1 MSEGEKRMN
10 RWLVRSGHPV
20 SQLRSELD
28 RVFSDVF
35 GDLLFDGGWLQRAG
49 SRGQNFPAVN
59 VWEDEANVYAE
70 SELPG
75 LRMEDLEL
83 LVQGNELTIK
93 GEARSSEEEGVT
105 YHRRERGSRP
115 FCGLVRLPVDIDVD
129 KVEAELENGVLT
141 VKLPKAASARPRK
154 IQVKTMA

>member
-1 MSEGEKRMN
+1 MN
-10 RWLVRSGHPV
+10 RWLVHGGHPL

-35 GDLLFDGGWLQRAG
+35 NGNLADRPWLQRG
-49 SRGQNFPAVN
+49 GGGPRGQGFPAVN
-59 VWEDEANVYAE
+59 VWEDEANLYAE
-70 SELPG
+70 AELPG

-93 GEARSSEEEGVT
+93 VEGRSREQEGVT
-105 YHRRERGSRP
+105 YHRRERGSGP
-115 FCGLVRLPVDIDVD
+115 FCGLVRLPVEIDVD

-154 IQVKTMA
+154 IQVRATN